1 MEVVGRKYSVR
12 FDAQTATIFCTG
24 ILDVRGKEGY
34 QPIVDL
40 FNAVI
45 DLQPELITLDVRQL
59 EFLNSSGITAIG
71 SGLVIKVRNKGCSRL
86 AICCSDQ
93 YPWQKRS
100 MKGISKLM
108 PGIELRF
115 E

>member
-1 MEVVGRKYSVR
+1 MEVVGKKYSVR
-12 FDAQTATIFCTG
+12 FDTQTATISCTG

-40 FNAVI
+40 FDAVV

-71 SGLVIKVRNKGCSRL
+71 SGLVIKVRNKGFSRL
-86 AICCSDQ
+86 AIRCSDKF
-93 YPWQKRS
+93 PWQKRS

>member
-12 FDAQTATIFCTG
+12 FDAQTATISCSG

-40 FNAVI
+40 FDAVV

-86 AICCSDQ
+86 AICCSDL

-100 MKGISKLM
+100 MQGIGKLM

>member
-1 MEVVGRKYSVR
+1 MQVVGRKYRVR
-12 FDAQTATIFCTG
+12 FDAQTATISCIG

-40 FNAVI
+40 FDAVV
-45 DLQPELITLDVRQL
+45 DLQPELITLDIRHL

-71 SGLVIKVRNKGCSRL
+71 SGLVIKVRDKGCSQL
-86 AICCSDQ
+86 AICCSDL

-100 MKGISKLM
+100 MNGISKLM

>member
-1 MEVVGRKYSVR
+1 MEVVGKKFNVR
-12 FDAQTATIFCTG
+12 FDTRSATIFFSG

-40 FNAVI
+40 FDAVI
-45 DLQPELITLDVRQL
+45 ERQPALITLDVRQL

-71 SGLVIKVRNKGCSRL
+71 SGLVIKARNKGRSRL
-86 AICCSDQ
+86 AIHCSERF
-93 YPWQKRS
+93 PWQKRS
-100 MKGISKLM
+100 MKGISRLM
-108 PGIELRF
+108 PGIELKY

>member
-12 FDAQTATIFCTG
+12 FDAQTATISCIG
-24 ILDVRGKEGY
+24 IFDLRGKEEY

-40 FNAVI
+40 FDAVV
-45 DLQPELITLDVRQL
+45 DLQPERITLDVRQL

-86 AICCSDQ
+86 TICCSDQ
-93 YPWQKRS
+93 HPWQKRS

-108 PGIELRF
+108 PEIELTF
-115 E
+115 Q